1 MGGHEE
7 PNPYGVLTMTNRV
20 AELKQAFTALYG
32 EAPSVTVRAP
42 GRINLIG
49 EHTDY
54 SLLPVLPLA
63 IPLGTRV
70 AAASDSG
77 GLVTASSRQFQ
88 GTARLERGGLGQLP
102 ATPWHRYLWGALK
115 MLEGRGAPDSGA
127 RLLIEGDLPTTGGLS
142 SSSSFT
148 MAVLLGLSELWG
160 LGLSAEELVALA
172 IVAERQVG
180 VESGG
185 MDQTI
190 IGLARAGAALRIDF
204 EPPAVRAVALPEE
217 LRLVVAYSGEQ
228 APKGGS
234 ARDAYNERVVGCRLA
249 AALLGARL
257 GVEPGTPPVLG
268 RLAGL
273 AGEEEIARLPERG
286 CAAAVAREA
295 GVEVDVLVKLT
306 AGVFSDAA
314 DVWVRPAASHVLSEA
329 RRVDAAEQALGA
341 GDLAGLGRLM
351 DASHGSL
358 AEDYRC
364 STPGLDRLCQAMRNG
379 GALGARLTGAGF
391 GGYAIAAAT
400 PDTVEAVLA
409 AANQV
414 SPGPVFLATAA
425 GGMER
430 L

>member
-1 MGGHEE
+1 
-7 PNPYGVLTMTNRV
+7 MTSM
-20 AELKQAFTALYG
+20 LKRAFTAQYG
-32 EAPSVTVRAP
+32 EAAEVVVRAP

-70 AAASDSG
+70 AAAPRG
-77 GLVTASSRQFQ
+77 GGQVQASSRQFE
-88 GTARLERGGLGQLP
+88 GAAWLDRGDLGAMP
-102 ATPWHRYLWGALK
+102 ETPWHRYLWGALR
-115 MLEGRGAPDSGA
+115 MLEQHGAPGQGA
-127 RLLIEGDLPTTGGLS
+127 RLLVDGDLPTTGGLS

-148 MAVLLGLSELWG
+148 MAVLLSLSELWG
-160 LGLSAEELVALA
+160 LGLCAEELVELA

-190 IGLARAGAALRIDF
+190 IGLARRGAALRIDF
-204 EPPAVRAVALPEE
+204 DPPARRSVALPAD
-217 LRLVVAYSGEQ
+217 LRLVVAYSGEM

-234 ARDAYNERVVGCRLA
+234 ARDAYNERVIGCRLA

-257 GVEPGTPPVLG
+257 GVDPGAPPVLG
-268 RLAGL
+268 RVYGAAG
-273 AGEEEIARLPERG
+273 ADEVAALPERSTASRV
-286 CAAAVAREA
+286 AAEV
-295 GVEVDVLVKLT
+295 GVDPELLTRLT
-306 AGVFSDAA
+306 AGTFSGLAE
-314 DVWVRPAASHVLSEA
+314 VWVRPAARHVLSEA
-329 RRVDAAEQALGA
+329 GRVDAAEEALGA
-341 GDLAGLGRLM
+341 GDLEGLGRLL
-351 DASHGSL
+351 DASQRSL
-358 AEDYRC
+358 ATDYRC
-364 STPGLDRLCQAMRNG
+364 SSQGLDRLCEALREG

-400 PDTVEAVLA
+400 EETVEAVARA
-409 AANQV
+409 AEQT
-414 SPGPVFLATAA
+414 SPGPVFQATAA